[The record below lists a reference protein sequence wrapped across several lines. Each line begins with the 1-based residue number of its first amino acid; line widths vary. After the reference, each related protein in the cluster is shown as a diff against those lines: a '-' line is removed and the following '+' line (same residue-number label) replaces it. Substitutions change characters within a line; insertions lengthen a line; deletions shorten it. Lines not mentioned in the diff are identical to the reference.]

1 MAGKVELLL
10 NDGIL
15 VLNGGRDDDLSL
27 SVNDSAAAT
36 LSKRGNQKK
45 CMFFFLKKKKGW
57 LELLETRT
65 LGHVSRY
72 A

>member
-1 MAGKVELLL
+1 MAAKVELLL

-45 CMFFFLKKKKGW
+45 YICIFFYKKIKAGW
-57 LELLETRT
+57 NCWRLVLW
-65 LGHVSRY
+65 GM
-72 A
+72 

>member
-1 MAGKVELLL
+1 MARKVELLL

-15 VLNGGRDDDLSL
+15 VLNGGRDNDLSL

-45 CMFFFLKKKKGW
+45 YTYIFF
-57 LELLETRT
+57 
-65 LGHVSRY
+65 
-72 A
+72 

>member
-1 MAGKVELLL
+1 MARKVELLL

-45 CMFFFLKKKKGW
+45 YTYYSFKIKKRLAGIAGDSYFGAFK
-57 LELLETRT
+57 
-65 LGHVSRY
+65 
-72 A
+72 

>member
-1 MAGKVELLL
+1 MIPFQLHNCIYISIFSPPMAGKVELLL

-45 CMFFFLKKKKGW
+45 CMFF
-57 LELLETRT
+57 
-65 LGHVSRY
+65 
-72 A
+72 

>member
-45 CMFFFLKKKKGW
+45 CMFFFKKKKERLAGIA
-57 LELLETRT
+57 
-65 LGHVSRY
+65 GDSY
-72 A
+72 FGACK